1 MPRIEGEE
9 TAPVLKD
16 DARIPGDDGR
26 AEIMIDALNK
36 ADGAAFSVH
45 DAEPYGVACGIH
57 GLHMLSRLLHAD
69 ARGLIAAVLRRE
81 QKLQGNIQK
90 SGIREPAIPVRKGFL
105 GGLHQE
111 MVVSGCA
118 LSEGGHIEIFKD
130 IKNFERRHALGIG
143 RQVEGRTPAVAHRYG
158 LHPVSRV

>member
-1 MPRIEGEE
+1 
-9 TAPVLKD
+9 
-16 DARIPGDDGR
+16 
-26 AEIMIDALNK
+26 MIDALNK

-45 DAEPYGVACGIH
+45 DAEPYGVARGIH

-69 ARGLIAAVLRRE
+69 ARGLFAAVLRRE

-111 MVVSGCA
+111 MIVSGCA
-118 LSEGGHIEIFKD
+118 LSEGSHIEIFKD